1 MALGLEILMRVSW
14 GKKVVMGGG
23 KSIFIA
29 NLLWALHPHTSVSE
43 FSQWPGDVLVVITV
57 MPIIIFIS
65 IRCWV

>member
-1 MALGLEILMRVSW
+1 
-14 GKKVVMGGG
+14 MGGG

-43 FSQWPGDVLVVITV
+43 FPQWSGDVLVVITV
-57 MPIIIFIS
+57 MPMIIIIS